1 LSEVLWAYRVS
12 KHGAIN
18 ATPLELVYGQEAVLP
33 VEVNLGTIRITQQDA
48 LTIDEYGGFMMDN
61 IDVLIE
67 IHLRALWAI
76 EKEKLKVAR
85 AYNKRVREKTFQV
98 GDMVWKTIL
107 PVGPRDNRFG
117 KWSLSWE
124 GPYKITRV
132 VLGNAYFV
140 KTLEGRELPK
150 ALNGKYLKRHFL
162 SVW

>member
-1 LSEVLWAYRVS
+1 M
-12 KHGAIN
+12 
-18 ATPLELVYGQEAVLP
+18 
-33 VEVNLGTIRITQQDA
+33 IRITQQDA

-107 PVGPRDNRFG
+107 PVGLRDNRFD
-117 KWSLSWE
+117 KWSPSWE

-162 SVW
+162 SVWQGM